1 MFLRVFVLNRIKHKY
16 LGLCSIKNK
25 YSLRR
30 FVMLLLIF
38 FTQSMLLSLEK
49 LNSEI
54 EGELY
59 FQENNPKHQT
69 ILLAYSTDASVYQ
82 EKPLA
87 VAIPYTKADLIKLI
101 HYANKENITLI
112 PRTAGTSLAGQVV
125 GKGIVVDVSKFFNKI
140 LEVNVEEQWARVQ
153 PGVIRDDLNAYLK
166 SYGLMFGPETSTASR
181 AMLGGMIG
189 NNSSGLH
196 SIVWGDTRENLLE
209 AHVLL
214 NDGTETI
221 FKELDP
227 QAYFAKLAQKDRE
240 GEIYRQLNDII
251 TNKEN
256 IEIIQSGYPKK
267 DITRRNTGYA
277 LDYLVDNTKPF
288 NLCNLLAGSEGT
300 IGIVTEA
307 KIRLRPLP
315 PKEIGLL
322 CVHFADMVECMHGNV
337 VALSHHPEA
346 SELVDKYIL
355 DFTVGH
361 PTYQY
366 NRFFIE
372 GDPKALLIVEFRAD
386 SEEEIIRRAE
396 ALKQDLIQKGLGY
409 AYPLVLGPKQTNL
422 VWDVRKAGLGL
433 IRNLPGDE
441 QPVNLIED
449 CAVSPADLP
458 AYVADVQQLL
468 KDEGVHASYYAH
480 AGAGELHIEP
490 FVNLKSPE
498 GRRQFRSIL
507 ERTTDLVLKYNGSLS
522 GEHGDG
528 RLRGE
533 FIGKVLGEKV
543 YSLLQDVK
551 NIFDPKGI
559 FNANKIVNTP
569 PMDSSLRYDKVVDG
583 KEIKTYFDFTKDE
596 SILRLAEKCSGSG
609 DCRKT
614 EITGGTMCPSFM
626 ATRNE
631 KDTTRARANMLRQ
644 FLTNSTKHNRF
655 DHEEIKE
662 VMDLCLSCKGCKTE
676 CPSSVDVAKMK
687 AEFLQHYYDANGAP
701 FRSKV
706 IANFTKSQ
714 QLGSMMAPLYN
725 FFSQNKFFSGIIK
738 QVVGFAPDRSLPEV
752 SGTTLKQWM
761 KKQAAQPAKRKVF
774 LFCDEFTDYN
784 DTSIGQTA
792 YKLLTALG
800 YEVLLAPSKES
811 GRTYLSKGFV
821 KEAKKLANANV
832 SLLKDKITAETP
844 LLGIEPSAIIT
855 FRDEYLT
862 LVDADLKADAMRIA
876 HHALMIDEF
885 LAQEID
891 KGFIHPEQ
899 FTTEKQH
906 IKLHGHCYQKAFHL
920 VGYTEK
926 VLSFPSNYSVE
937 VIPSGCCGMA
947 GSFGY
952 EKEHYEISMKVAELV
967 LLPAVRSA
975 QSDTIIAAAGTSCR
989 HQIKDGAARKSYHPV
1004 EILYNA
1010 LIK

>member
-1 MFLRVFVLNRIKHKY
+1 M
-16 LGLCSIKNK
+16 SI
-25 YSLRR
+25 
-30 FVMLLLIF
+30 
-38 FTQSMLLSLEK
+38 SLEK
-49 LNSEI
+49 LNSEL

-59 FQENNPKHQT
+59 YREWDPKHHT
-69 ILLAYSTDASVYQ
+69 MLVAYSTDASVYQ

-87 VAIPYTKADLIKLI
+87 VAIPYTKQDLITLI
-101 HYANKENITLI
+101 RFADENKITLI

-125 GKGIVVDVSKFFNKI
+125 GKGIVVDISRFFNKI
-140 LEVNVEEQWARVQ
+140 LEVNVEEGWARVQ

-166 SYGLMFGPETSTASR
+166 PYGLMFGPETSTASR
-181 AMLGGMIG
+181 AMIGGMIG

-196 SIVWGDTRENLLE
+196 SIVWGDTRANLLE

-214 NDGTETI
+214 NDASEVV
-221 FKELDP
+221 FKALEP
-227 QAYFAKLAQKDRE
+227 QEYFAKLAQKGRE
-240 GEIYRQLNDII
+240 GEIYRQLNDLL

-256 IEIIQSGYPKK
+256 IDIINSGYPKK

-277 LDYLVDNTKPF
+277 LDFLVDTTKPF

-300 IGIVTEA
+300 LGIVTEA
-307 KIRLRPLP
+307 KIKLRPLP

-322 CVHFADMVECMHGNV
+322 CVHFSDMVECMHGNV
-337 VALSHHPEA
+337 VALQHKPEA

-372 GDPKALLIVEFRAD
+372 GDPQALLIVEFRAD
-386 SEEEIIRRAE
+386 KEEEIVRKAE
-396 ALKQDLIQKGLGY
+396 ALKQDLISKGLGY
-409 AYPLVLGPKQTNL
+409 AYPLVMGVQQTNL

-449 CAVSPADLP
+449 CAVSPKDLP
-458 AYVADVQQLL
+458 AYVADVQQIL
-468 KDEGVHASYYAH
+468 KEEGVHASYYAH

-490 FVNLKSPE
+490 FINLKTAE
-498 GRRQFRSIL
+498 GKRKFRSIL
-507 ERTTDLVLKYNGSLS
+507 EKTTDLVLKYNGSLS

-543 YSLLQDVK
+543 YALLQEVK
-551 NIFDPKGI
+551 NVFDPKGI

-569 PMDSSLRYDKVVDG
+569 PMDSSLRYDKVIDG
-583 KEIKTYFDFTKDE
+583 KEIQTYFDFTKDE
-596 SILRLAEKCSGSG
+596 SILRLTEKCSGSG

-644 FLTNSTKHNRF
+644 FLTNSTKENRF
-655 DHEEIKE
+655 DHEELKE

-701 FRSKV
+701 FRAKV

-714 QLGSMMAPLYN
+714 QLGAMVAPVYN
-725 FFSQNKFFSGIIK
+725 FFAQNKLTSSLIK
-738 QVVGFAPDRSLPEV
+738 SVLGFAQDRSLPEV
-752 SGTTLKQWM
+752 SGTTLRSWI
-761 KKQAAQPAKRKVF
+761 KKQKTQSSKRKVY

-784 DTSIGQTA
+784 DTHIGKTA

-800 YEVLLAPSKES
+800 YEVLFAPHKES

-821 KEAKKLANANV
+821 KEAKRLANENV
-832 SLLKDKITAETP
+832 TLLKNKISEETP
-844 LLGIEPSAIIT
+844 LLGIEPSAIVT
-855 FRDEYLT
+855 FRDEYLS
-862 LVDADLKADAMRIA
+862 LVDKPLLEDAKRIA
-876 HHALMIDEF
+876 QHALMVDEF

-891 KGFIHPEQ
+891 KRNITADM
-899 FTTEKQH
+899 FTDAKQH

-926 VLSFPSNYSVE
+926 VLSLPTNYSVE

-952 EKEHYEISMKVAELV
+952 EKEHYDISMKVAELV
-967 LLPAVRSA
+967 LLPAVRA
-975 QSDTIIAAAGTSCR
+975 AKEDVLIAAAGTSCR

-1010 LIK
+1010 LKR

>member
-1 MFLRVFVLNRIKHKY
+1 MLSALEN
-16 LGLCSIKNK
+16 LKN
-25 YSLRR
+25 SL
-30 FVMLLLIF
+30 V
-38 FTQSMLLSLEK
+38 
-49 LNSEI
+49 
-54 EGELY
+54 GDLY
-59 FQENNPKHQT
+59 FDATNSIDQT
-69 ILLAYSTDASVYQ
+69 IRIAYSTDASVYQ
-82 EKPLA
+82 ELPLA
-87 VAIPYTKADLIKLI
+87 VAIPHIKDDLFHLI
-101 HYANKENITLI
+101 RFATQNNVTLI

-125 GKGIVVDVSKFFNKI
+125 GSGIIVDVSKYFNSI
-140 LEVNVEEQWARVQ
+140 IEVNVDEQWAIVQ

-166 SYGLMFGPETSTASR
+166 PLGLMFGPETSTASR
-181 AMLGGMIG
+181 AMIGGMIG

-196 SIVWGDTRENLLE
+196 SIVWGDTRENLIS
-209 AHVLL
+209 AHVII
-214 NDGTETI
+214 NDGSEI
-221 FKELDP
+221 ILEELDHKR
-227 QAYFAKLAQKDRE
+227 YFEKLSLNNRE
-240 GEIYRQLNDII
+240 GEIYRALNELI

-256 IEIIQSGYPKK
+256 IDIINSGYPKK

-277 LDYLVDNTKPF
+277 LDYLVDPNVPF

-300 IGIVTEA
+300 LGIITEA
-307 KIRLRPLP
+307 KIKLRPLP
-315 PKEIGLL
+315 PKEVGLL
-322 CVHFADMVECMHGNV
+322 CVHFNDMVECMHGNV
-337 VALSHHPEA
+337 IALKHHPDA

-355 DFTVGH
+355 DFTDGH

-372 GDPKALLIVEFRAD
+372 GDPKALLIIEFRGD
-386 SEEEIIRRAE
+386 SKEEVEYKANR
-396 ALKQDLIQKGLGY
+396 LKIDLIEQGLGY
-409 AYPLVLGPKQTNL
+409 AYPLITNAKEAAL

-433 IRNLPGDE
+433 IRNLPGDS

-449 CAVSPADLP
+449 CAVSPVDLP
-458 AYVADVQQLL
+458 AYVEDVQSML
-468 KDEGVHASYYAH
+468 KEEGVHASYYAH

-490 FVNLKSPE
+490 FVNLKTVE
-498 GRRQFRSIL
+498 GKKQFRSIL
-507 ERTTDLVLKYNGSLS
+507 EKTTDLIIKYNGSLS

-543 YSLLQDVK
+543 YTLLQDVK
-551 NIFDPKGI
+551 STFDPSGI

-569 PMDSSLRYDKVVDG
+569 PMDTFLRYDKVVDG
-583 KEIKTYFDFTKDE
+583 RQIQTYFDFTKDE

-644 FLTNSTKHNRF
+644 FLTNSTKENRF

-701 FRSKV
+701 FRSHV

-714 QLGSMMAPLYN
+714 ALGSAVAPLYN
-725 FFSQNKFFSGIIK
+725 FFSQNKLFSSIIK
-738 QVVGFAPDRSLPEV
+738 KIVGFAPQRSLPTV
-752 SGTTLKQWM
+752 SGTTLRSWVNKQ
-761 KKQAAQPAKRKVF
+761 KQSEKRRKVY
-774 LFCDEFTDYN
+774 LFCDEFTNYN
-784 DTSIGQTA
+784 DTEIGKKA
-792 YKLLTALG
+792 YKLLVALG
-800 YEVLLAPSKES
+800 YEVLIPPHKES

-821 KEAKKLANANV
+821 KEAKVLANTNV
-832 SLLKDKITAETP
+832 SLLKDLISTDIP

-862 LVDADLKADAMRIA
+862 LVEPNLYDDANRLAKNTF
-876 HHALMIDEF
+876 MIDEF
-885 LAQEID
+885 LVKEIE
-891 KGFIHPEQ
+891 KGTILAEQ
-899 FTTEKQH
+899 FTSEKKH

-926 VLSFPSNYSVE
+926 LLSLPINYEVE

-952 EKEHYEISMKVAELV
+952 EKEHYDVSMKVAELV
-967 LLPAVRSA
+967 LLPAVREA
-975 QSDTIIAAAGTSCR
+975 KENTIIAAVGTSCR
-989 HQIKDGAARKSYHPV
+989 HQIKDGVGQMSYHPV

>member
-1 MFLRVFVLNRIKHKY
+1 
-16 LGLCSIKNK
+16 
-25 YSLRR
+25 
-30 FVMLLLIF
+30 MLLALEN
-38 FTQSMLLSLEK
+38 LKKSLV
-49 LNSEI
+49 
-54 EGELY
+54 GELY
-59 FQENNPKHQT
+59 FDSANPMDQT
-69 ILLAYSTDASVYQ
+69 VKLAYSTDASVYQ
-82 EKPLA
+82 ELPLA
-87 VAIPYTKADLIKLI
+87 VAIPHVKDDLFHLI
-101 HYANKENITLI
+101 RFATNNKVTLI

-125 GKGIVVDVSKFFNKI
+125 GAGIVVDVSKYFNSI
-140 LEVNVEEQWARVQ
+140 LEVNVEEQWAIVQ

-166 SYGLMFGPETSTASR
+166 PLGLMFGPETSTATR
-181 AMLGGMIG
+181 AMIGGMIG

-196 SIVWGDTRENLLE
+196 SIVWGDTRQNLIS
-209 AHVLL
+209 ANVIL
-214 NDGTETI
+214 NDGTEI
-221 FKELDP
+221 VLEELDP
-227 QAYFAKLAQKDRE
+227 RRHFEKLSLKNRE
-240 GEIYRQLNDII
+240 GDIYRALNDLL
-251 TNKEN
+251 TNKSNVEA
-256 IEIIQSGYPKK
+256 IQEGYPKK

-277 LDYLVDNTKPF
+277 LDYLVDTDLPF

-300 IGIVTEA
+300 LGIVTEA
-307 KIRLRPLP
+307 KIQLRPLP
-315 PKEIGLL
+315 PKELGLL
-322 CVHFADMVECMHGNV
+322 CVHFDDMVECMHGNV
-337 VALSHHPEA
+337 IALDHYPEA

-355 DFTVGH
+355 DFTDGH

-386 SEEEIIRRAE
+386 TKAE
-396 ALKQDLIQKGLGY
+396 VEAKALLLKEDLMAKGMGY
-409 AYPLVLGPKQTNL
+409 AYPLITDPKEANL

-433 IRNLPGDE
+433 IRNLPGDS

-449 CAVSPADLP
+449 CAVSPSDLP
-458 AYVADVQQLL
+458 AYVADVQALL
-468 KDEGVHASYYAH
+468 QEEGVHASYYAH

-490 FVNLKSPE
+490 FVNLKSEE
-498 GRRQFRSIL
+498 GKKQFRSIL
-507 ERTTDLVLKYNGSLS
+507 EKTSDLVLKYNGSLS

-533 FIGKVLGEKV
+533 FIGKVLGDKV
-543 YSLLQDVK
+543 YTLLQEVK
-551 NIFDPKGI
+551 GIFDPQGI
-559 FNANKIVNTP
+559 FNANKIVDTP
-569 PMDSSLRYDKVVDG
+569 PMDTFLRYDKVVDG

-644 FLTNSTKHNRF
+644 FLTNSTKQNRF

-701 FRSKV
+701 FRSHV

-714 QLGSMMAPLYN
+714 ALGSTVAPLYN
-725 FFSQNKFFSGIIK
+725 FFSQNKLFSSLIK
-738 QVVGFAPDRSLPEV
+738 KVVGFAPERSLPKV
-752 SGTTLKQWM
+752 SGVTLRSWVNKQ
-761 KKQAAQPAKRKVF
+761 KAAPKSRKVY
-774 LFCDEFTDYN
+774 LFCDEFTNYN
-784 DTSIGQTA
+784 DTEIGKTA
-792 YKLLTALG
+792 YLLLEALG
-800 YEVLLAPSKES
+800 YEVLVPPHKES

-821 KEAKKLANANV
+821 KEAKALANTNV
-832 SLLKDKITAETP
+832 NLLKDLISDDIP

-862 LVDADLKADAMRIA
+862 LVEPELRSSA
-876 HHALMIDEF
+876 HKLAKNALMIDEF
-885 LAQEID
+885 LVKEME
-891 KGFIHPEQ
+891 KGHIHAEQ
-899 FTTEKQH
+899 FSSEKKH

-926 VLSFPSNYSVE
+926 LLSLPVNFEVE

-952 EKEHYEISMKVAELV
+952 EKEHYDVSMKVAELV
-967 LLPAVRSA
+967 LLPAVREAKES
-975 QSDTIIAAAGTSCR
+975 TIIAAVGTSCR
-989 HQIKDGAARKSYHPV
+989 HQIKDGVGQMSYHPV

>member
-1 MFLRVFVLNRIKHKY
+1 
-16 LGLCSIKNK
+16 
-25 YSLRR
+25 
-30 FVMLLLIF
+30 
-38 FTQSMLLSLEK
+38 MLLSLERLDK
-49 LNSEI
+49 AL

-59 FQENNPKHQT
+59 FQENNSKHQT
-69 ILLAYSTDASVYQ
+69 ILVAYSTDASVYQ

-87 VAIPYTKADLIKLI
+87 VAIPYTKSDLHRLI
-101 HYANKENITLI
+101 DFANTQNITLI

-125 GKGIVVDVSKFFNKI
+125 GKGIIVDVSKFFNQI

-181 AMLGGMIG
+181 AMIGGMIG

-196 SIVWGDTRENLLE
+196 SIVWGDTRDNLLE
-209 AHVLL
+209 AEVLL
-214 NDGTETI
+214 NDGSEVV
-221 FKELDP
+221 FKELNP
-227 QAYFAKLAQKDRE
+227 QEYFSKLALKNRE
-240 GEIYRQLNDII
+240 GEIYRQVNDII

-256 IEIIQSGYPKK
+256 IDIINSGYPKK
-267 DITRRNTGYA
+267 TITRRNTGYA

-288 NLCNLLAGSEGT
+288 NFCNLLAGSEGT

-307 KIRLRPLP
+307 KIKLRPLP
-315 PKEIGLL
+315 AKEIGVL
-322 CVHFADMVECMHGNV
+322 CVHFSDMVECMHGNV
-337 VALSHHPEA
+337 VALSHRPEA

-372 GDPKALLIVEFRAD
+372 GDPQALLIIEFRAD
-386 SEEEIIRRAE
+386 NEEIIKAKAE
-396 ALKQDLIQKGLGY
+396 SLKQDLIAKGLGY
-409 AYPLVLGPKQTNL
+409 AYPLVLGAKQSNL

-449 CAVSPADLP
+449 CAVSPEDLP

-490 FVNLKSPE
+490 FVNLKSTE

-533 FIGKVLGEKV
+533 FIGKVLGEQV
-543 YSLLQDVK
+543 YALLQDVK

-569 PMDSSLRYDKVVDG
+569 PMDTSLRYDNVVDG

-644 FLTNSTKHNRF
+644 FLTNSNKQNRF

-714 QLGSMMAPLYN
+714 QLGALVAPLYN
-725 FFSQNKFFSGIIK
+725 FFSQNALTSSIIK
-738 QVVGFAPDRSLPEV
+738 KIVGFAPNRSLPEV
-752 SGTTLKQWM
+752 SGTTLKQWL
-761 KKQAAQPAKRKVF
+761 KKQDKVASKRQVY

-800 YEVLLAPSKES
+800 YEVLFAPHKES

-821 KEAKKLANANV
+821 KQAKKLANANV
-832 SLLKDKITAETP
+832 AMLKDKISAETP

-862 LVDADLKADAMRIA
+862 LVDPELKSAAQNIA
-876 HHALMIDEF
+876 ANALMVDEF
-885 LAQEID
+885 IAQEIE
-891 KGFIHPEQ
+891 KGNIHPEQ
-899 FTTEKQH
+899 FTSEKQH

-920 VGYTEK
+920 VGFTEK
-926 VLSFPSNYSVE
+926 VLSFPANYTVE

-952 EKEHYEISMKVAELV
+952 EKEHYDISMKVAELV
-967 LLPAVRSA
+967 LLPSVRA
-975 QSDTIIAAAGTSCR
+975 AKEDTIIAAAGTSCR
-989 HQIKDGAARKSYHPV
+989 HQIKDGVARKSYHPV
-1004 EILYNA
+1004 EILYKA

>member
-1 MFLRVFVLNRIKHKY
+1 M
-16 LGLCSIKNK
+16 SI
-25 YSLRR
+25 
-30 FVMLLLIF
+30 
-38 FTQSMLLSLEK
+38 SLEK
-49 LNSEI
+49 LNSEL

-59 FQENNPKHQT
+59 YREWDPKHHT
-69 ILLAYSTDASVYQ
+69 MLVAYSTDASVYQ

-87 VAIPYTKADLIKLI
+87 VAIPYTKQDLITLI
-101 HYANKENITLI
+101 RFADENKITLI

-125 GKGIVVDVSKFFNKI
+125 GKGIVVDISRFFNKI
-140 LEVNVEEQWARVQ
+140 LEVNVEEGWARVQ

-166 SYGLMFGPETSTASR
+166 PYGLMFGPETSTASR
-181 AMLGGMIG
+181 AMIGGMIG

-196 SIVWGDTRENLLE
+196 SIVWGDTRANLLE

-214 NDGTETI
+214 NDASEVV
-221 FKELDP
+221 FKALEP
-227 QAYFAKLAQKDRE
+227 QEYFAKLAQKDRE
-240 GEIYRQLNDII
+240 GEIYRQLNNLL

-256 IEIIQSGYPKK
+256 IDIINSGYPKK

-277 LDYLVDNTKPF
+277 LDFLVDTTKPF

-300 IGIVTEA
+300 LGIVTEA
-307 KIRLRPLP
+307 KIKLRPLP

-322 CVHFADMVECMHGNV
+322 CVHFSDMVECMHGNV
-337 VALSHHPEA
+337 VALQHKPEA

-372 GDPKALLIVEFRAD
+372 GDPQALLIVEFRAD
-386 SEEEIIRRAE
+386 KEEEIVCKAE
-396 ALKQDLIQKGLGY
+396 ALKQDLISKGLGY
-409 AYPLVLGPKQTNL
+409 AYPLVMGVQQTNL

-449 CAVSPADLP
+449 CAVSPKDLP
-458 AYVADVQQLL
+458 AYVADVQQIL
-468 KDEGVHASYYAH
+468 KEEGVHASYYAH

-490 FVNLKSPE
+490 FINLKTAE
-498 GRRQFRSIL
+498 GKRKFRSIL
-507 ERTTDLVLKYNGSLS
+507 EKTTDLVLKYNGSLS

-543 YSLLQDVK
+543 YALLQEVK
-551 NIFDPKGI
+551 NVFDPKGI

-569 PMDSSLRYDKVVDG
+569 PMDSSLRYDKVIDG
-583 KEIKTYFDFTKDE
+583 KEIQTYFDFTKDE
-596 SILRLAEKCSGSG
+596 SILRLTEKCSGSG

-644 FLTNSTKHNRF
+644 FLTNSTKENRF
-655 DHEEIKE
+655 DHEELKE

-701 FRSKV
+701 FRAKV

-714 QLGSMMAPLYN
+714 QLGAMVAPVYN
-725 FFSQNKFFSGIIK
+725 FFAQNKLTSSLIK
-738 QVVGFAPDRSLPEV
+738 SVLGFAQDRSLPEV
-752 SGTTLKQWM
+752 SGTTLRSWI
-761 KKQAAQPAKRKVF
+761 KKQKTQSSKRKVY

-784 DTSIGQTA
+784 DTHIGKTA

-800 YEVLLAPSKES
+800 YEVLFAPHKES

-821 KEAKKLANANV
+821 KEAKRLANENV
-832 SLLKDKITAETP
+832 TLLKNKISEETP
-844 LLGIEPSAIIT
+844 LLGIEPSAIVT
-855 FRDEYLT
+855 FRDEYLS
-862 LVDADLKADAMRIA
+862 LVDKPLLEDAKRIA
-876 HHALMIDEF
+876 QHALMVDEF

-891 KGFIHPEQ
+891 KGNITADM
-899 FTTEKQH
+899 FTDAKQH

-926 VLSFPSNYSVE
+926 VLSLPTNYSVE

-952 EKEHYEISMKVAELV
+952 EKEHYDISMKVAELV
-967 LLPAVRSA
+967 LLPAVRA
-975 QSDTIIAAAGTSCR
+975 AKEDVLIAAAGTSCR

-1010 LIK
+1010 LKR